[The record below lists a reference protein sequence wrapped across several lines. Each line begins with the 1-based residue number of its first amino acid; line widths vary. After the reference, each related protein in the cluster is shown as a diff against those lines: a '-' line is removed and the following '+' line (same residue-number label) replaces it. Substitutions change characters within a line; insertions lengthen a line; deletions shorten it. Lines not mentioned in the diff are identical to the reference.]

1 MIVRTILA
9 AFVVAALAGCATPG
23 KGLDADTLR
32 SIHTDGLNPRLG
44 NDSPFRAQTKG
55 KVIGATAV
63 SVAAALMGGGNS
75 VYVGTRNTTPKE
87 GYLDTNAWKSL
98 FDESEVASLDTP
110 LKAMDASI
118 RRRLT
123 AQGIAPNDDSSYS
136 LTASSIFWGI
146 DYEKLTE
153 SDNYRLYFN
162 LTLQFRR
169 GMFVLRTVECTGAT
183 LEKHSY
189 DDWMAN
195 DRERVRRNVVAVG
208 DSCASRLLA
217 QLDLAATEPQPLV
230 AAETH

>member
-1 MIVRTILA
+1 MIARNIL
-9 AFVVAALAGCATPG
+9 VALAVAVLAGCATPE
-23 KGLDADTLR
+23 KGLNADTLL
-32 SIHTDGLNPRLG
+32 SIRHGGITTRLG
-44 NDSPFRAQTKG
+44 SDSPFREQTKG
-55 KVIGATAV
+55 KVVGATAV
-63 SVAAALMGGGNS
+63 SVAAALMGGGNR
-75 VYVGTRNTTPKE
+75 VYVGTRNTAPKE

-98 FDESEVASLDTP
+98 FDETEAATFDTP

-123 AQGIAPNDDSSYS
+123 AQGIATNEDSSYS

-162 LTLQFRR
+162 LNLQFRR

-189 DDWMAN
+189 DEWMAN
-195 DRERVRRNVVAVG
+195 DRERVRHQIAAVG
-208 DSCASRLLA
+208 DSCASRMLA
-217 QLDLAATEPQPLV
+217 QLDLGATEPQPLV
-230 AAETH
+230 AAETR